1 MRRLAA
7 RRPDGAPDEKPGI
20 VRRPVVLLAGGLLAA
35 LLVAATVVWW
45 PRDRPAVPPTG
56 VSAPPASRA
65 PTDPAVLQQQL
76 DGVVEAGAPGVV
88 GLVRTGER
96 TWQGASGLGDL
107 RANRPARAG
116 DRFRVGSVTK
126 SFVAALV
133 LQLVGEGRLSLDDN
147 LERWL
152 PGLVPG
158 GEKITVRQLLNHTSG
173 LYNYTD
179 DLPEPPRRF
188 RPRELVAMATGHKP
202 LFAPGTQFSY
212 SNTNYILA
220 GMIVER
226 VTGDPLADQLQR
238 RIFQPLGLGDT
249 QLPTTQRALGGPHA
263 RGYAPPDKDW
273 QVSDGPARLVDVTE
287 MDTSWGW
294 AAGAMVSTTAD
305 LARFYQA
312 LLGGRLLPPELL
324 RQMRTTVDASQLG
337 HGTRYGLGL
346 EVLRLG
352 CGVELW
358 GHGGSLE
365 GYQTTAFSTP
375 DAGRQ
380 LVMATNLN
388 PEPASGAAT
397 AAVENLLRREISC

>member
-1 MRRLAA
+1 MERRTRSQGWVDAQSSCW
-7 RRPDGAPDEKPGI
+7 
-20 VRRPVVLLAGGLLAA
+20 AGGLLAA
-35 LLVAATVVWW
+35 LLVAATVAWW

-96 TWQGASGLGDL
+96 TRQGASGLGDL

-152 PGLVPG
+152 PGLIPS
-158 GEKITVRQLLNHTSG
+158 GERITVRRLLNHTSG
-173 LYNYTD
+173 LYNYSD

-188 RPRELVAMATGHKP
+188 RPRELVAIATGHKP
-202 LFAPGTQFSY
+202 LFTPGTQFSY
-212 SNTNYILA
+212 SSTNYILA
-220 GMIVER
+220 GLLVER
-226 VTGDPLADQLQR
+226 VTGQPLDDQLEQ
-238 RIFQPLGLGDT
+238 RIFQPLGLDHT
-249 QLPTTQRALGGPHA
+249 ELPTTQRAPGGPHA
-263 RGYAPPDKDW
+263 RGYAPPDEDW
-273 QVSDGPARLVDVTE
+273 EVSDDPARLVDVTE

-312 LLGGRLLPPELL
+312 LLGGQLFTPELL
-324 RQMRTTVDASQLG
+324 KEVRTTVDASRLG
-337 HGTRYGLGL
+337 HGIRYGLGL
-346 EVLRLG
+346 EVLRPG

-365 GYQTTAFSTP
+365 GSQTTAFSTP
-375 DAGRQ
+375 DADRQ
-380 LVMATNLN
+380 LVMVTNLN
-388 PEPASGAAT
+388 PEPEPGAAT
-397 AAVENLLRREISC
+397 AAVENILRREVSC